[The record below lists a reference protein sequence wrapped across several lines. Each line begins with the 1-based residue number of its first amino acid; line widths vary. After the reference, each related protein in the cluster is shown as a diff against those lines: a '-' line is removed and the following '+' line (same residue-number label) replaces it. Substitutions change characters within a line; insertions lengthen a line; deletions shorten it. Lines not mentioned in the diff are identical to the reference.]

1 MVEEKINQAFEILK
15 EENIDCWLTFARETG
30 VIPDPVMELIVGTG
44 VTWQSA
50 FILTANGDSIAIVGS
65 LDKANQ
71 ESHGFYKN
79 IIGYVASI
87 EKDLVTTFE
96 KINPNKIAI
105 NYSPDSSK
113 ADGLTYGMYLQL
125 IQYLKNTPFADRL
138 IPSETIINKLS
149 GRKSKSEIECVK
161 KAINLTIGM
170 FEEVGKFIKPGK
182 TEKQVANYLIK
193 LVEEAGVEL
202 AWDPDHCPAVFT
214 GPDSAGAHTGPT
226 DREVKPGHVLNIDF
240 GVKID
245 GYCSDLQRSWYILKP
260 GETEAPLD
268 VKNGFKIL
276 LDSISAAIN
285 AIKPGATGYEIDT
298 IARSYI
304 VENGFDEYPHALGHQ
319 IGRDAHDGGGL
330 LAPKWER
337 YGKLPDLPLEKNQ
350 LYTVEPRLT
359 IKDYG
364 IATVEDIIV
373 ITEDGCEYLSPRQ
386 TDIFLVKP

>member
-182 TEKQVANYLIK
+182 TEKQVASYLIK

-202 AWDPDHCPAVFT
+202 AWYPDHCPAVFT

-304 VENGFDEYPHALGHQ
+304 VENCFEEYPHA
-319 IGRDAHDGGGL
+319 
-330 LAPKWER
+330 
-337 YGKLPDLPLEKNQ
+337 
-350 LYTVEPRLT
+350 
-359 IKDYG
+359 
-364 IATVEDIIV
+364 
-373 ITEDGCEYLSPRQ
+373 
-386 TDIFLVKP
+386 

>member
-87 EKDLVTTFE
+87 EKDLVTTLE
-96 KINPNKIAI
+96 KINPNNIAI

-240 GVKID
+240 GVKIN

-373 ITEDGCEYLSPRQ
+373 ITDDGCEYLSPRQ